1 MNILEKY
8 RKEKGLTYDEL
19 AKKMGITSTSVW
31 RLCNNGIKCPKS
43 VAAISKLLNVKE
55 ATVFEK
61 MMRGEEND

>member
-43 VAAISKLLNVKE
+43 VAAISKLLKLKK

-61 MMRGEEND
+61 MMREEND

>member
-1 MNILEKY
+1 MNVLEQY
-8 RKEKGLTYDEL
+8 RREKNLTYDEL

-43 VAAISKLLNVKE
+43 VAAIAKLLKLKK

-61 MMRGEEND
+61 MMGEEND

>member
-1 MNILEKY
+1 MNVLEQY

-19 AKKMGITSTSVW
+19 AKKMGVTSTSVW

-43 VAAISKLLNVKE
+43 VATISKLLKLKK

-61 MMRGEEND
+61 MMREEND